1 MLPSKKQ
8 TKSAAKSLP
17 VNDKIANRIAESL
30 IKMQTGFSSGMN
42 RLFQKMGIRKLKLVL
57 ISFCFMIGGYSI
69 FLIVSGALKND
80 METDTFIISHLPP
93 SKYFKRPNDIIIP
106 LGKYVN
112 EETFR
117 KIQLFKIYLD
127 SLKQKD
133 IVLYDS
139 ILNSRPLLMDSILKL
154 EEMYLSQNQK

>member
-1 MLPSKKQ
+1 MWPSKNKI
-8 TKSAAKSLP
+8 KSAASIP
-17 VNDKIANRIAESL
+17 PASDKIANQIAGTL
-30 IKMQTGFSSGMN
+30 TKIQDGFSTGMN
-42 RLFQKMGIRKLKLVL
+42 KLFKKMGMRKLKLVL
-57 ISFCFMIGGYSI
+57 ISFCFMMGGYSI
-69 FLIVSGALKND
+69 FLIACGTLKND
-80 METDTFIISHLPP
+80 KQTDTFIISHLPT